1 MTFWEICKN
10 VLAKTGG
17 GLLLSSPTIA
27 VVLGSLGLRV
37 KTWSVSAP
45 HSTHR
50 KTLAAVGLIAR
61 IDVVVL

>member
-50 KTLAAVGLIAR
+50 ITAVAF
-61 IDVVVL
+61 VVVSRVRAV